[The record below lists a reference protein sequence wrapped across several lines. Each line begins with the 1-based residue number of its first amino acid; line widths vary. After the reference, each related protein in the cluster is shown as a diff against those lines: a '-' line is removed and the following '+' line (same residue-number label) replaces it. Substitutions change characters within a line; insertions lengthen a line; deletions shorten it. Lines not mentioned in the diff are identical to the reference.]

1 MRLDEFY
8 SPEKDRSAKRDFDDT
23 RKAKLTLET
32 LNKLR
37 KYRELKKRENLE
49 QAEFAS
55 IMYAKQQQEADAGGF

>member
-8 SPEKDRSAKRDFDDT
+8 NPQNDRSPKRDFDDT
-23 RKAKLTLET
+23 RKTKLTLET

-37 KYRELKKRENLE
+37 KYRELKKQENIQ

-55 IMYAKQQQEADAGGF
+55 IDVCKTTTG